1 MREVTEIG
9 AFLLATL
16 AKLQNPRVTFF
27 GSKKKIIKKSI
38 AFYFW
43 PVRGENNLLSVLWL
57 HVLQICTKK
66 CKKKKVLQRHLSV
79 IFHTPYFFF

>member
-66 CKKKKVLQRHLSV
+66 CKKKKSTPTPSVRYFSYPVL
-79 IFHTPYFFF
+79 FF

>member
-66 CKKKKVLQRHLSV
+66 CVDDLKLLYW
-79 IFHTPYFFF
+79 YFPNEENLITQ